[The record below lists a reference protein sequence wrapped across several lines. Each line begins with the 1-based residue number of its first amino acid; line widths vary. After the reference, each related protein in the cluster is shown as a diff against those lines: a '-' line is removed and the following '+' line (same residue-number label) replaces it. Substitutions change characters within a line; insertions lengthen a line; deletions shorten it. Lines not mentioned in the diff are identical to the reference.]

1 MEEEDCSG
9 ICPGHPCTG
18 PLSAGWGYFS
28 VAAVLGPSRATC
40 AQAGGPRRGRIREP
54 IHSGFQTSVLVP
66 RDRAGRWAAFPPTTS
81 TRPRESLGHRLE
93 GPPEL
98 AVARA
103 NSARRPGPSF
113 LPPPRPATARS
124 DTPFRVLRRAPARS
138 RAAGSARRLAGCAA
152 RLSLRSALAALL
164 RSGCPGE
171 PRAACAP

>member
-1 MEEEDCSG
+1 MESA
-9 ICPGHPCTG
+9 PGTPAPGRSLQAGATCRSPQSWAPPEPPVRRLAGPGETG
-18 PLSAGWGYFS
+18 SENRSTPGFRLLSLSLEIAQGGG
-28 VAAVLGPSRATC
+28 GPSR
-40 AQAGGPRRGRIREP
+40 
-54 IHSGFQTSVLVP
+54 
-66 RDRAGRWAAFPPTTS
+66 PPPQPV
-81 TRPRESLGHRLE
+81 PRESLGHRQE

-103 NSARRPGPSF
+103 HSARRPGPSF

-124 DTPFRVLRRAPARS
+124 DIPVRVLRRAPARS
-138 RAAGSARRLAGCAA
+138 RAAGSARRLAGRAA